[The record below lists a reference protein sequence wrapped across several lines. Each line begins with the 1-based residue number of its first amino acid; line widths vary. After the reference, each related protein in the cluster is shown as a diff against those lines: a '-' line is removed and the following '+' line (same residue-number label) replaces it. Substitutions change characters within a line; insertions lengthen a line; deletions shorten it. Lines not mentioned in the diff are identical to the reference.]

1 MRKTCSTARC
11 AVGDR
16 AWIGA
21 AYDGSPAGWIKTG
34 WPLTKAVV
42 DWRSGTSGVL
52 SAAAW
57 PISQPCE
64 RGFPGWASG
73 ASSVR
78 AGDGLSAASAGLGAA
93 MRVSWP
99 RNARTTSRPRKGHEP
114 RIINRVRRPALL
126 ITDCPGVRPMLASNR
141 TSLVSNIGSAGG
153 SRKPCGLRRSIPNY
167 TVPGGR
173 C

>member
-16 AWIGA
+16 AWVGA
-21 AYDGSPAGWIKTG
+21 AYDGSPAGWIRIG
-34 WPLTKAVV
+34 WPRPTAVV
-42 DWRSGTSGVL
+42 DWRRGTSGVL

-64 RGFPGWASG
+64 SGFDAWASG

-78 AGDGLSAASAGLGAA
+78 ASDGLSAASAGLGAA
-93 MRVSWP
+93 MRASWP

-114 RIINRVRRPALL
+114 RIIGRVRRPKLL
-126 ITDCPGVRPMLASNR
+126 ITDCLEATP
-141 TSLVSNIGSAGG
+141 
-153 SRKPCGLRRSIPNY
+153 K
-167 TVPGGR
+167 
-173 C
+173 